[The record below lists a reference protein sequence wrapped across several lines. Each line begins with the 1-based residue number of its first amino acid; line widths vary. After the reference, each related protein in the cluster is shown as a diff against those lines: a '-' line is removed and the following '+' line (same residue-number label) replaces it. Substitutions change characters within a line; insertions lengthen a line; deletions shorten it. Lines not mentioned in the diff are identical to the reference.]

1 MTETTL
7 DRRDLLTHLFADP
20 DGHLF
25 ISGLAGAARDAAALT
40 GDGDNLFTMAGTMG
54 AAVSMGL
61 GVALSAPEK
70 PVAVITGDGEV
81 LMNIG
86 SLATVAT
93 IAPSNLS
100 IVCINNGRHGETGG
114 QAGHTSGL
122 ADLEMIARG
131 MGIASTMTISNPDQ
145 LAEAAAFLADAPSP
159 RFLVVSVTDG
169 PPTTYKRNMDPAAC
183 RLRFRDAY
191 LGATQ

>member
-1 MTETTL
+1 MTEPSL
-7 DRRDLLTHLFADP
+7 DRRDLLTHLFPYP
-20 DGHLF
+20 DRHLF

-40 GDGDNLFTMAGTMG
+40 GDGANLFTMAGTMG

-70 PVAVITGDGEV
+70 PVAVITGDGEL

-93 IAPSNLS
+93 IGPVNLT
-100 IVCINNGRHGETGG
+100 IVCIDNGRHSETGG

-122 ADLEMIARG
+122 ANLEMIARG
-131 MGIASTMTISNPDQ
+131 TGMASTMTISCPNQ
-145 LAEAAAFLADAPSP
+145 LADAMVFLADTPSP
-159 RFLVVSVTDG
+159 RFLVACVTVG
-169 PPTTYKRNMDPAAC
+169 PPTTFKRNMDPAAC
-183 RLRFRDAY
+183 RLRFRAAY
-191 LGATQ
+191 LASN